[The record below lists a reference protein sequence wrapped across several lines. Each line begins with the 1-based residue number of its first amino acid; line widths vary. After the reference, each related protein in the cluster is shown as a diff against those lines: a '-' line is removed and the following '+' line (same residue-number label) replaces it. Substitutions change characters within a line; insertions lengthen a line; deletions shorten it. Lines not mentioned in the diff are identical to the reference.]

1 MTWTKLEAS
10 LFIFASSVSISSPS
24 PRPAS
29 RSLVTETTSNRSTS
43 EQPLYFNR
51 ADLIEDFSL
60 HSVLG
65 ERSQPRFRAFSTTR
79 QTLVRQPPCF
89 RRVLFKPSQAKFLLL
104 SPSQLWIFQPYLVSA
119 KFLIIQSIPWFS
131 PRRNHRP
138 RGWETRVRRFDVRE
152 RRVEKIRS
160 FSLSLSQTN
169 KNAPFIRS
177 FSKQHFIP
185 RYFEPR
191 VNRKNSQIDVVDV
204 SIFKRLN

>member
-24 PRPAS
+24 PRLAS

-152 RRVEKIRS
+152 RRKDTIF
-160 FSLSLSQTN
+160 FSLSLKRTKMFRLAEIPAHFRNSISYPDTLN
-169 KNAPFIRS
+169 LELIVKIAKSTWWTYRYLNA
-177 FSKQHFIP
+177 
-185 RYFEPR
+185 
-191 VNRKNSQIDVVDV
+191 
-204 SIFKRLN
+204 